1 MLGGT
6 SDDAR
11 LNLMAWSCINSC
23 IYLLPAIPRVYLAES
38 NFRFR
43 CYRTPIFSA
52 LPVGIGKEM
61 RDAERN
67 AVLQR
72 NERHLAVVVDLCQ
85 PRRER
90 VCEAADRREKSQAQI
105 L

>member
-43 CYRTPIFSA
+43 CYRTPGLELLAARA
-52 LPVGIGKEM
+52 LVNRAWQLRRLPLSIC
-61 RDAERN
+61 ERQ
-67 AVLQR
+67 AALGAYREQLDRQR
-72 NERHLAVVVDLCQ
+72 GADLAALL
-85 PRRER
+85 E
-90 VCEAADRREKSQAQI
+90 
-105 L
+105 